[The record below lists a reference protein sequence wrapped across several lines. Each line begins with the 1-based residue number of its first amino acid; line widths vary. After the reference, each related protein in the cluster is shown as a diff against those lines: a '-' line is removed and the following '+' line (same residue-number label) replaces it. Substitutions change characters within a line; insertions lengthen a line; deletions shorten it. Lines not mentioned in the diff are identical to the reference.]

1 MRLRHFQ
8 TLTDPGETD
17 SASATAF
24 GPPLASMICDASMNE
39 TLLAVTINGKHKD
52 RRMFLSVTSPSVISR
67 RMSDAFENLEGT
79 WDRLRWARMRWQEK
93 RGVSPNAVAAAESLN
108 IKPGTYRAY
117 ERTPDSSKHIPL
129 DHQTAMLVARKFGVS
144 WQWLLTGVGTPEDI
158 SLTPNELKIIDALRE
173 APEDRQA
180 AAADAIIQLLKIN

>member
-1 MRLRHFQ
+1 M
-8 TLTDPGETD
+8 
-17 SASATAF
+17 
-24 GPPLASMICDASMNE
+24 
-39 TLLAVTINGKHKD
+39 
-52 RRMFLSVTSPSVISR
+52 SR
-67 RMSDAFENLEGT
+67 RMSDAIDSLEGT

-129 DHQTAMLVARKFGVS
+129 DHQTAMAIARKFGVS
-144 WQWLLTGVGTPEDI
+144 WQWLLTGVGRPEDI
-158 SLTPNELKIIDALRE
+158 ALTPNELKIIDALRG

-180 AAADAIIQLLKIN
+180 AAADAIIQLLRFS